1 MNRVDVV
8 WWIVAGGQFPRQ
20 FGDEKRVVLQQD
32 QRSPTTRSSAGG
44 RREET
49 RRGAVR
55 CIKLEC
61 RAGEDQLAIGA

>member
-1 MNRVDVV
+1 MSIRSLFQ
-8 WWIVAGGQFPRQ
+8 WH
-20 FGDEKRVVLQQD
+20 K
-32 QRSPTTRSSAGG
+32 SPTTRSSAGG

-61 RAGEDQLAIGA
+61 RAGEDRLGVIVLSMVRR